1 MAQKSLGY
9 VQLVWTCPNCLTKNP
24 GNYRFCKN
32 CGASMPENVKF
43 EQPIKEEIITDQALI
58 DEAKKGPDIFCGYC
72 GSRNPVTAETCSTCG
87 ADLDEGT
94 KRTAGTVYQAS
105 NIAHNDTIRC
115 NVCGVENDISNLT
128 CTSCGSPLQTTTK
141 IEPDTSSQQTTPPKA
156 KMGKG
161 CMIAI
166 VLLILAAIIGFFLM
180 TSKKEA
186 RSVVVS
192 NTAWQTSIQV
202 LGLIDKQASTW
213 RDSIPASSRILSCSE
228 RVRERSDTYVSDSE
242 EVCGE
247 PYFIDKGN
255 GFSEKVQDCYYEV
268 YDDYCT
274 YAYQDWDVI
283 SVLSDQGNDINPLI
297 PKTTLS
303 ENQRLGNQSVSYSIS
318 FTDSA
323 GKVYTYVPSSLE
335 EYRQFGVND
344 HYTIELNGF
353 GSIVKME
360 KQ

>member
-24 GNYRFCKN
+24 GNFRFCKN

-43 EQPIKEEIITDQALI
+43 EQPIKEELISDQALI
-58 DEAKKGPDIFCGYC
+58 DEAKKGPDVFCGYC
-72 GSRNPVTAETCSTCG
+72 GSRNPSTAGSCSTCG
-87 ADLDEGT
+87 ADLNEGT
-94 KRTAGTVYQAS
+94 KRSAGTAYHTSSVAQS
-105 NIAHNDTIRC
+105 STIQC
-115 NVCGVENDISNLT
+115 SVCGAENDIGNLT
-128 CTSCGSPLQTTTK
+128 CTSCGSSLQTTAK
-141 IEPDTSSQQTTPPKA
+141 IESDASSAQTTPPKA
-156 KMGKG
+156 GTGKG

-180 TSKKEA
+180 TSKKNSQ
-186 RSVVVS
+186 SVVVS
-192 NTAWQTSIQV
+192 NTTWQTSLQV
-202 LGLIDKQASTW
+202 LGLIDKQASAW
-213 RDSIPASSRILSCSE
+213 HDSIPGSSRIINCSE
-228 RVRERSDTYVSDSE
+228 RVRERSDTYVSGSE
-242 EVCGE
+242 EVCEE
-247 PYFIDKGN
+247 PYYVDKGN

-297 PKTTLS
+297 PKTSLT
-303 ENQRLGNQSVSYSIS
+303 EDQKLGDQSVSFSIS
-318 FTDSA
+318 FTDSS
-323 GKVYTYVPSSLE
+323 GKIYTYVPSSLE
-335 EYRQFGVND
+335 EYQQFAVND

-353 GSIVKME
+353 GSIVNME